1 MKKLIAVLTSLAMLL
16 SMAAMLSACGGD
28 DPTTAPTT
36 TAPTAHTHSFGT
48 EWKSNADNHWNEC
61 ACGEKSNSA
70 AHTDADVDGKCDI
83 CSANVPIPSHEHS
96 FGTEWVS
103 DETNHWNVCEC
114 GEKANEAAH
123 ADADV
128 DGKCDVCS
136 ADVPLPPPTPHEHSF
151 GTEWVS
157 DENNHWNVCECGE
170 KANEA
175 AHADD
180 DVDGKCDVCD
190 ADVPLPPHEHSFGAG
205 WASDENTHWNVCDCG
220 EKANQAAHVDANTDG
235 KCDIC
240 QYVMENQQIV
250 TPNALVMGENA
261 IAGEDITFTYTA
273 AEAGTLTLEIR
284 GPKFMSV
291 KDVLNVSYQ
300 IGNGEAVTL
309 ANGSTTPIT
318 LNAGDVITITVV
330 ANCQGM
336 VVASWEA
343 TPAASGNALVMGENA
358 IAGEDITFTYT
369 AAEAGTLTLEIRGP
383 KFMSVKDVLNVSY
396 QIGNGEAVT
405 LANGST
411 TPITLNAGDVI
422 TITVVANCQGMVVAS
437 WEATPI
443 APAGNPLEIGTNTIN
458 REDVTYTYTA
468 TENGTMTI
476 TVTGPMFSAV
486 ADVLSVTY
494 TVNNGDP
501 IEIPKKTPTD
511 IALNAGDILTVI
523 VVTNTTGS
531 VKAEWAATASST
543 PLQIG
548 TNSVAKEDATFV
560 YTATEEGT
568 LNLTLTGPMMS
579 TPSSVVN
586 VTYSIN
592 GGEVVTLVDRTPTDV
607 ALNAN
612 DVITIVVVTN
622 ENITI
627 AAAWTAGPAA
637 PSATPL
643 EIGENLV
650 KSEDITFEYT
660 AKASGTLTITAVP
673 PKATT
678 PMTVFTVTVSLG
690 DGESETLSYNTPFEL
705 FLKEG
710 TTVTVTVTANCDAMI
725 QAAWADDTGDD
736 PKDPETTGATISFAD
751 ATQRTEMTGE
761 QQVWAADG
769 LTVTN
774 AKANSTNEV
783 KDYVGPVR
791 FYAHTSLTVSYTGMT
806 SIKFVCNS
814 ETYANNLKDTI
825 AAADGVTVTVE
836 GNVVTVT
843 FDKPVDTF
851 VIADFAKQVR
861 VDSIEVT
868 A

>member
-250 TPNALVMGENA
+250 TP
-261 IAGEDITFTYTA
+261 
-273 AEAGTLTLEIR
+273 
-284 GPKFMSV
+284 
-291 KDVLNVSYQ
+291 
-300 IGNGEAVTL
+300 
-309 ANGSTTPIT
+309 
-318 LNAGDVITITVV
+318 
-330 ANCQGM
+330 
-336 VVASWEA
+336 
-343 TPAASGNALVMGENA
+343 NALVMGENA